1 MSKEITMMEL
11 KKTATLVISLYHLKA
26 GESFRD
32 IQRSISP
39 ANAIN
44 HLAIPQT
51 SGDQIWDWYEFATE
65 QEKDDFLAKMPSK
78 FIATHFTQA
87 DLDYWS

>member
-1 MSKEITMMEL
+1 MKLS
-11 KKTATLVISLYHLKA
+11 KTATLVISLYHLKP

-32 IQRSISP
+32 IQHSIKP
-39 ANAIN
+39 GNAIN

-51 SGDQIWDWYEFATE
+51 SGDQVWDWYEFATE
-65 QEKDDFLAKMPSK
+65 QEKQDFLANVPSK

-87 DLDYWS
+87 DLDHWS